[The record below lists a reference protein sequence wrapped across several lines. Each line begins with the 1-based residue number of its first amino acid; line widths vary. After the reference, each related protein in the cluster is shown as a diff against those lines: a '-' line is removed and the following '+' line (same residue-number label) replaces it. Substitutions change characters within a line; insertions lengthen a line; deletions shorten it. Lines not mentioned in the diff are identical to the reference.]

1 MKNLQS
7 LGFILLMFLTTQ
19 IKAQESFSF
28 SCPRDTTYDGCAHP
42 CITLKARI
50 PDIRSSSSNYVVNQ
64 IAGAGVSTC
73 FNPYVSPNTG
83 GTSAALTTDD
93 IYSRSIAL
101 PFPFTF
107 YGTTYN
113 NCVISTNGL
122 ISFNTSLA
130 RAFSH
135 YGILASGGFLS
146 ATTGSPRNLPSNL
159 YDEAIIMGAYHD
171 IVSANGRIIKY
182 DVVGNAPH
190 RKWVLSYYQ
199 IPLFSCTS
207 STNNTQQIVLYEGTG
222 IVEVFMYSK
231 QICNAWNQG
240 RAMIGMQNF
249 AQNQGIMAPGRAASD
264 APWGSV
270 NMNES
275 WRFVPSAGDPLYRS
289 TQLFDLNGNLVATG
303 DTVGVGNGIL
313 EASFPNVCSGGN
325 TTYVVK
331 TTYEQ
336 NGAPGSFIYS
346 TDTINVITSSITA
359 NYTIQNNNCHG
370 NSNGVIN
377 AAGTGGGNYD
387 YSIDGVNF
395 QTSGVFN
402 NLAAGTYTVSVR
414 DNSIPCTRDTV
425 ITITE
430 PDAITSTISTVNAT
444 CSVTPNGTL
453 DVTGAGGVP
462 GYEYS
467 LDGTTYQSSGT
478 FTVADGD
485 YIVSVRDANGC
496 VVTFNDTVHLTND
509 LVVTPRSDT
518 SICLGVSVP
527 LSATGNADSYSWS
540 GPGVSGNVATP
551 SSTGLSTYTVTA
563 TLGQCTQTATF
574 SVLAES
580 LVHVNAGLNTTI
592 LSGETVQLNATVT
605 GASSFL
611 WTSNPLDETLSSTTV
626 LNPTATPTATT
637 TYTLSATNAAG
648 CTDEDDIIV
657 TVVPYCVKV
666 NNAFSPNG
674 DGINDMWHVYDSY
687 DCLKNV
693 TVAMFNRYGSKVF
706 ESNDYHNDWN
716 GTYKGK
722 PVPDGTYYAVINFTL
737 VSGKKIT
744 KKSDVTVIR

>member
-1 MKNLQS
+1 MKKFQS
-7 LGFILLMFLTTQ
+7 IGLILLMFLTIQT
-19 IKAQESFSF
+19 KAQESFSF
-28 SCPRDTTYDGCAHP
+28 SCQRDTTYNGCANP

-50 PDIRSSSSNYVVNQ
+50 PDIRSSSANYVVNQ
-64 IAGAGVSTC
+64 VAGAGVSTC
-73 FNPYVSPNTG
+73 FTPYASPNTG

-101 PFPFTF
+101 PFPFSF

-122 ISFNTSLA
+122 ISFNTTLA

-146 ATTGSPRNLPSNL
+146 ATSGTPRNLPSNL

-182 DVVGNAPH
+182 DVVGTAPH

-231 QICNAWNQG
+231 QICTAWNQG

-289 TQLFDLNGNLVATG
+289 TELYDLNGNLIATG
-303 DTVGVGNGIL
+303 DTTGIGNGTL
-313 EASFPNVCSGGN
+313 EASFPNVCSSGN
-325 TTYVVK
+325 TTYIVK
-331 TTYEQ
+331 TKYEQ
-336 NGAPGSFIYS
+336 IDAPGSFVYS
-346 TDTINVITSSITA
+346 TDTINVITSSIA
-359 NYTIQNNNCHG
+359 ASYAVQNNNCNG
-370 NSNGVIN
+370 TSNGVIN
-377 AAGTGGGNYD
+377 ATGTGGGSYE
-387 YSIDGVNF
+387 YSIDGVTF
-395 QTSGVFN
+395 QSSGVFN
-402 NLAAGTYTVSVR
+402 NLPAGTYTVSVR
-414 DNSIPCTRDTV
+414 DNSIGCTRDTV
-425 ITITE
+425 INVTE
-430 PDAITSTISTVNAT
+430 PEAISVTANTTNAT
-444 CSVTPNGTL
+444 CSATPNGTL
-453 DVTGAGGVP
+453 DVTAAGGTP

-467 LDGTTYQSSGT
+467 IDGNTYQSSGI

-485 YIVSVRDANGC
+485 YNVSVRDANGC
-496 VVTFNDTVHLTND
+496 VSTFTQSVGLTND

-518 SICLGVSVP
+518 SICLGASVL
-527 LSATGNADSYSWS
+527 LSATGNAANYSWS
-540 GPGVSGNVATP
+540 GAGVSGSIATP
-551 SSTGLSTYTVTA
+551 VSTGTTTYTVTA
-563 TLGQCTQTATF
+563 TLGQCTNTATVN
-574 SVLAES
+574 VLAES
-580 LVHVNAGLNTTI
+580 LVNVNAGQNTTI
-592 LSGETVQLNATVT
+592 LSGEQVQLSATIS
-605 GASSFL
+605 GATSFL
-611 WTSNPLDETLSSTTV
+611 WTSNPLDESLSSTTI
-626 LNPTATPTATT
+626 LNPVATPTVTT
-637 TYTLSATNAAG
+637 TYTLSASNAAG
-648 CTDEDDIIV
+648 CIDADDIMV

-674 DGINDMWHVYDSY
+674 DGINDMWHVYENY

-693 TVAMFNRYGSKVF
+693 RVSVFNRYGSKVF
-706 ESNDYHNDWN
+706 ESTDYHNDWN

-722 PVPDGTYYAVINFTL
+722 PVPDGTYYAVIDFVL